1 MKGIRLLFA
10 ILLAPLAFHAAVA
23 DDAADVARA
32 ATARRG
38 TSGNISNTRQK
49 PSATTQPTT
58 NTRQSGTT
66 TRNRANTSAGTTNRG
81 ATQNQKPESKNVSAR
96 QTTNVQSRT
105 ITSPKETI
113 SAPTRSA
120 TPQKSQNVTARTGT
134 NTRGTTI
141 TRSAIAPIK
150 TSRGAPGTVSTPI
163 RTRSATVARNA
174 IDTEIRDKIMSRNY
188 SQCRDIY
195 YNCMDEFCANKDS
208 QLRRCA
214 CSSRTNEFDST
225 KNSLST
231 VEDKLLNFSQR
242 LLTVNLDKEDAAAIS
257 QATEGEL
264 AYAKTDKSKS
274 KQMLDDIAKKLNT
287 SFNNSNFDQN
297 LNAISLSLNIDA
309 AFDSVDSL
317 AGASMT
323 VKSGTAL
330 YSAALPVCR
339 EMALEI
345 CSDEELAIAESGYQM
360 AIEQDCNTVAKS
372 YETQS
377 DKAREQIRE
386 SSALLD
392 MARLD
397 IHQKRNS
404 DDILTCKGKMLDM
417 LSDSSVCG
425 ENLEKC
431 LDTTGQYIDPST
443 GEAFLTINLSNLG
456 TLISRPTLNQ
466 TWVTAPGNDKF
477 VTYLN
482 TKKKFLE
489 PAMENCQDISD
500 HVWDTFIED
509 ALAQIKLAQDRKL
522 EEVRQSCTTLT
533 TQCLSDAIESI
544 TDFDSRALSTF
555 GVAADKTVNTM
566 CADIQNACMAL
577 LQTTGGDSN
586 WVSGITEIATDKTYE
601 TIMQTCREIGRACII
616 QACKSVSGNFGL
628 CENISTSVNRKAII
642 NRTACW
648 DEVVGCVRSAGE
660 KSINNIMSLPQY
672 QLDDS
677 GTFYTT
683 MYGSYTFYQTNSERD
698 ANKCADNNCIFD
710 ICARQCSD
718 DATSYDCFV
727 CRMSERIWGNCEMS
741 PNVGLSAT
749 QHNQIKVPLDST
761 GLADKTG
768 TLLSWLA
775 YNTGTIN
782 EPDSC
787 RDTSCGRG
795 FQLQCIDGICSCINT
810 DKTTSDGILCS
821 ASAGQ
826 TFTIYSTDTDGD
838 TDITNCCVTNKDW
851 GDAASTRD
859 TWDNCCYGTV
869 SNITDGISTWTND
882 AEFTEKLFFGDGF
895 GGTTTPLNI
904 CHQSSNTY
912 TTVLASPINQ
922 NKKSQYGAAS
932 ELIALVCNG
941 TVSVAD
947 PSDKFPSGQTLN
959 CSGNYMIINLN
970 TGHYFDPTDKNFVT
984 NTFAKGAND
993 NNNDGDRYYYPVT
1006 TNTWQKCDNGISDI
1020 TPTNWS
1026 VFFPENGQICNDDN
1040 TGVPPHNDNILSSQP
1055 PSTELPPISGS
1066 ITMEQ
1071 P

>member
-10 ILLAPLAFHAAVA
+10 VLLAPLAFHAAVA
-23 DDAADVARA
+23 DDAADIARA

-38 TSGNISNTRQK
+38 TSGTISSNRHKT
-49 PSATTQPTT
+49 PATTQSTANSRPT
-58 NTRQSGTT
+58 GTT
-66 TRNRANTSAGTTNRG
+66 SRNRTNTSAGTTNRG
-81 ATQNQKPESKNVSAR
+81 APQKQESKNVSAR
-96 QTTNVQSRT
+96 QTTNIQSRT
-105 ITSPKETI
+105 ITSPKETV
-113 SAPTRSA
+113 SAPTRGA
-120 TPQKSQNVTARTGT
+120 TPQKPQNVTARTGT
-134 NTRGTTI
+134 NTRGAII
-141 TRSAIAPIK
+141 TRSAVAPIK
-150 TSRGAPGTVSTPI
+150 TSRGTPGTTSAPT
-163 RTRSATVARNA
+163 RTRSAAIARNA

-188 SQCRDIY
+188 SQCRDVY

-257 QATEGEL
+257 QATEGEI
-264 AYAKTDKSKS
+264 AYAATDKSKS

-297 LNAISLSLNIDA
+297 LNAISLSLNTDA

-323 VKSGTAL
+323 AKSGTAL

-482 TKKKFLE
+482 NKKKFLE

-500 HVWDTFIED
+500 YVWDSFIED
-509 ALAQIKLAQDRKL
+509 ALAQIKLAQDHKL

-566 CADIQNACMAL
+566 CADIQNACTAL
-577 LQTTGGDSN
+577 LETSGGDSD
-586 WVSGITEIATDKTYE
+586 WISGMTEIATDKTYE
-601 TIMQTCREIGRACII
+601 TIMQTCREVGRACII

-628 CENISTSVNRKAII
+628 CENINTSVNRKAII
-642 NRTACW
+642 NRTTCW
-648 DEVVGCVRSAGE
+648 DEVVNCVVSAGE

-672 QLDDS
+672 QLDDN

-683 MYGSYTFYQTNSERD
+683 MYGSGVSPTITNGKSAND
-698 ANKCADNNCIFD
+698 AACNDNNCIFD
-710 ICARQCSD
+710 ICASKCSS

-727 CRMSERIWGNCEMS
+727 CRMSERIWGNCEMA
-741 PNVGLSAT
+741 PHVELSAT
-749 QHNQIKVPLDST
+749 EHNQIKIPLDNT
-761 GLADKTG
+761 GMGDETG
-768 TLLSWLA
+768 TLLSWFA

-795 FQLQCIDGICSCINT
+795 FQLQCINNICSCADKRNET
-810 DKTTSDGILCS
+810 DDGIMCT
-821 ASAGQ
+821 AIAG
-826 TFTIYSTDTDGD
+826 TSF
-838 TDITNCCVTNKDW
+838 DISSENQNVSNCCIKDAGDW
-851 GDAASTRD
+851 GKGNLNDFSG
-859 TWDNCCYGTV
+859 NCCYGTL
-869 SNITDGISTWTND
+869 SPIKDMTKMD
-882 AEFTEKLFFGDGF
+882 F
-895 GGTTTPLNI
+895 GGFSNNISLPNAKICTKTLDDEKPTYVLTATVPLNSNKYGDTGNEIALI
-904 CHQSSNTY
+904 CNGKVSVDATDAQDKFPNG
-912 TTVLASPINQ
+912 Q
-922 NKKSQYGAAS
+922 K
-932 ELIALVCNG
+932 LVCNG
-941 TVSVAD
+941 NYMFVNTKTGEYFNPTDTEFVRNTFKYTT
-947 PSDKFPSGQTLN
+947 SDNSGATLYHLAPNYNKTAFTWQT
-959 CSGNYMIINLN
+959 CSGNTLQE
-970 TGHYFDPTDKNFVT
+970 
-984 NTFAKGAND
+984 TF
-993 NNNDGDRYYYPVT
+993 
-1006 TNTWQKCDNGISDI
+1006 

-1026 VFFPENGQICNDDN
+1026 VGFAETCSETQGSDGN
-1040 TGVPPHNDNILSSQP
+1040 TTIIQVGPHLT
-1055 PSTELPPISGS
+1055 STNKNQNLTINPDLTLETTP
-1066 ITMEQ
+1066 
-1071 P
+1071 